1 MYTTTVTSAFGSTTE
16 TLVCAK
22 YPEHRVKSAQTGVSA
37 LLMKKY
43 SLLLTRFLTASIC
56 ALFALSEYAEAQ
68 IPFSLPRAGL
78 PRTSRDSS
86 RVPQKKYRTAEDVL
100 NTPQDT
106 TEFDP
111 EKPLES
117 EFLRHSSR
125 GWFPIPFS
133 AHSIFFW
140 SDIAIPLNFG
150 SDLRFSALPPTT
162 NPYSFTNPY
171 TERDQRRPFKAGA
184 KVINGEV
191 EREGEFPEAYQ
202 SDVGVMYELS
212 LPIPI
217 MFRFGARYVWQG
229 TSLFSSKSARYRPD
243 NAAETPVNMQLVHN
257 LFVEEQRIDG
267 LAGIKIPIY
276 GVFADFVDQRLASY
290 YYVSVAAL
298 GSYTTWQN
306 ALQYAQTI
314 TENNNLGHI
323 SFSNTKP
330 SFTDTTR
337 RWNAPMPGFAER
349 RINVDVAVGWG
360 VSGDFSVLNIQAGF
374 AFLAELYCTIP
385 TQPLVQN
392 IEWRQ
397 YAAGVRI
404 NFGWHNRLGK

>member
-1 MYTTTVTSAFGSTTE
+1 MLAIQARKPHNTLFLRTLYCYFLFDTMRTTTATSAFASTA

-22 YPEHRVKSAQTGVSA
+22 SPVVRV
-37 LLMKKY
+37 Y
-43 SLLLTRFLTASIC
+43 FLAASIC
-56 ALFALSEYAEAQ
+56 ALFAFSEYAEAQ
-68 IPFSLPRAGL
+68 IPFSLPRTGR
-78 PRTSRDSS
+78 PRTGRDSS
-86 RVPQKKYRTAEDVL
+86 QVPKKQYRTAEDVL

-111 EKPLES
+111 EKPLEN

-140 SDIAIPLNFG
+140 SDIAFPLNFG
-150 SDLRFSALPPTT
+150 SDIRFSTLPTT
-162 NPYSFTNPY
+162 THPYSFTNPY
-171 TERDQRRPFKAGA
+171 TENEQRRPFRVGSKT
-184 KVINGEV
+184 
-191 EREGEFPEAYQ
+191 EREAEFPEDYLRDA
-202 SDVGVMYELS
+202 GLMYELS

-217 MFRFGARYVWQG
+217 MFRFGAHYVWQG
-229 TSLFSSKSARYRPD
+229 TSLFSNNTAGRFLPN
-243 NAAETPVNMQLVHN
+243 NAAETPVPVQLVNN
-257 LFVEEQRIDG
+257 LFVEEQRLEG

-290 YYVSVAAL
+290 YYLSVAAL
-298 GSYTTWQN
+298 GSYTTWHN
-306 ALQYAQTI
+306 ALQYAQI
-314 TENNNLGHI
+314 LAPNNDVR
-323 SFSNTKP
+323 
-330 SFTDTTR
+330 FTSRSDTTR
-337 RWNAPMPGFAER
+337 RWNAPLPNFNER
-349 RINVDVAVGWG
+349 RINIDVAVGWG

-374 AFLAELYCTIP
+374 AFLAEVYCTIP